1 MTRIG
6 WVTQLSPLR
15 VQLNGDTTDAAAEA
29 TSDFTGATADA
40 SPAVATLVLVETVE
54 GRRFAERISPPAG
67 VLASTYAAF
76 IALIDT
82 GAWTAYTPVIGG
94 TGWGVGNGTFAAAY
108 QKVGKAVHYR
118 MVYTFGSTVTAGT
131 GGLTFSLPLA
141 AVATLDNTRAVG
153 QFVKASNG
161 ARYPLQGSAVSTTA
175 DAVLHAISPMAAVTS
190 TIPIAPLV
198 GDKITLAGSYQA
210 A

>member
-29 TSDFTGATADA
+29 TSDFTGATANA
-40 SPAVATLVLVETVE
+40 SPTVATLVLVETVE
-54 GRRFAERISPPAG
+54 SRRFAERISPPAG
-67 VLASTYAAF
+67 VLAS
-76 IALIDT
+76 LIDT

-118 MVYTFGSTVTAGT
+118 LVYTFGSTVAAGT
-131 GGLTFSLPLA
+131 GGLTFSLPLT
-141 AVATLDNTRAVG
+141 AVATLDNTRSVG

-161 ARYPLQGSAVSTTA
+161 ARYPLQGSAASTTA

-198 GDKITLAGSYQA
+198 GDKITLAGSYEA